1 MSQIPDPPPSRPS
14 AVPAGVLPTSIPVAD
29 DATDVH
35 AASGLVQPSRPDDG
49 DAAEADEPT
58 AVPLRIEDVLTVAVM
73 GLLALITFGNVVAR
87 YFTSQSFAWTEEF
100 SIFLMIVLAMVA
112 GSAAVA
118 RDRHIR
124 IEYLAARGSA
134 GRRRALAVLAA
145 GLTSLAFAVLAVLSA
160 RMVWDDYR
168 YEETSPALGLP
179 QWWYSMWLP
188 LLSAAIASRVLGLA
202 VRRWRQPPPEVDPLV
217 HGVDRGAPL

>member
-1 MSQIPDPPPSRPS
+1 M
-14 AVPAGVLPTSIPVAD
+14 
-29 DATDVH
+29 
-35 AASGLVQPSRPDDG
+35 
-49 DAAEADEPT
+49 
-58 AVPLRIEDVLTVAVM
+58 
-73 GLLALITFGNVVAR
+73 
-87 YFTSQSFAWTEEF
+87 
-100 SIFLMIVLAMVA
+100 
-112 GSAAVA
+112 
-118 RDRHIR
+118 
-124 IEYLAARGSA
+124 
-134 GRRRALAVLAA
+134 LAA

-188 LLSAAIASRVLGLA
+188 LLSAAIASRALGLA